1 MVAAPSEHWYERAP
15 RPRGLPMKEYSTA
28 IVAPLARWSCRI
40 ALFSVSL
47 LLISLILHR
56 ITSFPTA
63 VAMNL
68 FLVGYAGAAVAI
80 LIGAAAF
87 VRIWR
92 TGFGGAASVAVGVL
106 LPLLAFAGPVGYAV
120 AHYNLPRIND
130 VTTDLTAPP
139 KFVVLAKRIDG
150 ANSSVYPG
158 QQFAELQAKAYPDL
172 RTLVME
178 RSVEEAFD
186 LVEETA
192 RKLRWRVV
200 AAEPPTGRSVKSGIL
215 EATDQTLLV
224 GFTDDIVVRV
234 EGNSTRSRIDVR
246 SSSRYGR
253 FDFGQNTARVR
264 RFLADVQARAEATS
278 TGIASRRGKA
288 SARARALLKRQKA
301 GDPEKAESRTG
312 RGPAQPNAQRAPAQ
326 KERPR

>member
-15 RPRGLPMKEYSTA
+15 RPRGLPMTEYSTA

-47 LLISLILHR
+47 LLVNLVLHR
-56 ITSFPTA
+56 VTSFPTA

-68 FLVGYAGAAVAI
+68 FVVGYAGAAVAI
-80 LIGAAAF
+80 LIGAVAF
-87 VRIWR
+87 GQIWR
-92 TGFGGAASVAVGVL
+92 TGFGGGGSVAVGVL
-106 LPLLAFAGPVGYAV
+106 LPLLAFAGPVGYAI
-120 AHYNLPRIND
+120 AHDNLPRIND
-130 VTTDLTAPP
+130 VTTDLAAPP

-150 ANSSVYPG
+150 ANASVYPG
-158 QQFAELQAKAYPDL
+158 QQFAEQQAKAYPDL

-192 RKLRWRVV
+192 RKLRWRVA
-200 AAEPPTGRSVKSGIL
+200 AAEPPTGRPVKAGIL
-215 EATDQTLLV
+215 EASDQTLLV
-224 GFTDDIVVRV
+224 GFTDDVVVRV
-234 EGNSTRSRIDVR
+234 EGSSNRSRIDVR
-246 SSSRYGR
+246 SASRYGK
-253 FDFGQNTARVR
+253 FDFGQNAARVR
-264 RFLADVQARAEATS
+264 RFLAEIQARAEATS
-278 TGIASRRGKA
+278 TGIARRGA
-288 SARARALLKRQKA
+288 AGARARALLKRQKA
-301 GDPEKAESRTG
+301 GDREKAESRTG